1 MKKLISIIISLVIS
15 GPVLFA
21 QDTIIKVN
29 NESVPAKILEISQNE
44 IRYNRTDVPNGPVYT
59 IKREEIQ
66 KIKYSNGTLEEFNPE
81 RRPQTEKPIDIT
93 PRYVLTMIDGT
104 QLKGKVLRE
113 TKTEIVFLDNNFGEK
128 IISRNRIKTLDP
140 EFGNEVTVFTLKDGS
155 IISGKIINR
164 NKNDVVIQTAELGI
178 ISLPYTKIKNE
189 REFKDAS
196 VTETG
201 TIWFKNPNST
211 RYLFAPS
218 AFQLKKGEG
227 YYQNI
232 YGAGNAVNYGITD
245 NITIGGGLMGPFA
258 AYINLKA
265 GVKLGEYVSLAG
277 GAIVGNAL
285 FPVNGNSTGVGLGFG
300 VVTIGNYDHNITVG
314 SGYGF
319 LNENGKVIQQKKPM
333 YVVNAMARL
342 GKKHAFVTE
351 NWIVNVQ
358 GDPFDRGLN
367 SSSHYETF
375 FSYAFRFMGERS
387 TLDAGFI
394 NTPALIE
401 KGWYIGIPYIGF
413 VIRFGN
419 YKDK

>member
-1 MKKLISIIISLVIS
+1 MKTLILIIISLVIS

-21 QDTIIKVN
+21 QDTIFKKN
-29 NESVPAKILEISQNE
+29 NESVPAKILEISPTE
-44 IRYNRTDVPNGPVYT
+44 VRYNLFDLPNGPVHT
-59 IKREEIQ
+59 INRENILR
-66 KIKYSNGTLEEFNPE
+66 IKYSNGTTDVFSTD
-81 RRPQTEKPIDIT
+81 QTGTEKPIDIT
-93 PRYVLTMIDGT
+93 PRYILTMIDGT
-104 QLKGKVLRE
+104 QLKGKVIKE

-128 IISRNRIKTLDP
+128 TISKNRIKTLNS
-140 EFGNEVTVFTLKDGS
+140 EYGNDVNVFTLKDGS
-155 IISGKIINR
+155 IITGKIINR
-164 NKNDVVIQTAELGI
+164 SREAVVIQTAELGV
-178 ISLPYTKIKNE
+178 ISLSPGNIKNE
-189 REFKDAS
+189 REFKDATVS
-196 VTETG
+196 ETG

-258 AYINLKA
+258 AYMNIKA
-265 GVKLGEYVSLAG
+265 GVKLGEYVNIAG

-285 FPVNGNSTGVGLGFG
+285 FPINGNSTGVGLGFG
-300 VVTIGNYDHNITVG
+300 VVTIGNYDHNITFG

-319 LNENGKVIQQKKPM
+319 LNENGKVVQQKKPM
-333 YVVNAMARL
+333 YVVNGMARL

-351 NWIVNVQ
+351 NWIVNIQ
-358 GDPFDRGLN
+358 GDPFGRGLN

-419 YKDK
+419 YKDE

>member
-1 MKKLISIIISLVIS
+1 MKTLISIIISLVIS

-21 QDTIIKVN
+21 QDTIIKMN

-44 IRYNRTDVPNGPVYT
+44 IRYTRSDIPNGPVYT
-59 IKREEIQ
+59 IKKDDIQ
-66 KIKYSNGTLEEFNPE
+66 RIKYSNGSSDAFNSS
-81 RRPQTEKPIDIT
+81 QTAAEKPIDIT
-93 PRYVLTMIDGT
+93 PRYILTMIDGT
-104 QLKGKVLRE
+104 QLKGKVIKE
-113 TKTEIVFLDNNFGEK
+113 TKTEIVFLDNNLGEK
-128 IISRNRIKTLDP
+128 TISKNRIKTLNP
-140 EFGNEVTVFTLKDGS
+140 EYGNDVIVFTLKDGS
-155 IISGKIINR
+155 IITGKIINR
-164 NKNDVVIQTAELGI
+164 SKEAVVIQTVELGI
-178 ISLPYTKIKNE
+178 ISLPYNNIRNE
-189 REFKDAS
+189 REFKDATVS
-196 VTETG
+196 ETG

-232 YGAGNAVNYGITD
+232 YGAGNAVNFGITD
-245 NITIGGGLMGPFA
+245 NITIGGGLMGPLG
-258 AYINLKA
+258 AYVNVKA
-265 GVKLGEYVSLAG
+265 GVKLGEYVNLAG

-285 FPVNGNSTGVGLGFG
+285 FPIDGHSTGVGLGFG
-300 VVTIGNYDHNITVG
+300 VVTIGNYDHNITLG
-314 SGYGF
+314 SGYGV
-319 LNENGKVIQQKKPM
+319 LNENGKVVQQKKPM
-333 YVVNAMARL
+333 YVVNGMARL

-351 NWIVNVQ
+351 NWIVNIQ
-358 GDPFDRGLN
+358 GDPFDRGIH

-419 YKDK
+419 YKDN